1 MINSFWL
8 PPLIF
13 FFFSKC
19 LVSGVAAIARVHKQR
34 NGMPGYRGLPQLPG
48 LIKKK
53 HRISGYVGA
62 TTLPE
67 AIRPVL
73 LRTMDLP
80 IVDTWFIYPD
90 VRDRG

>member
-1 MINSFWL
+1 MALTLDFLFLLKVPGI
-8 PPLIF
+8 
-13 FFFSKC
+13 
-19 LVSGVAAIARVHKQR
+19 GVAATAGVHKQR

-48 LIKKK
+48 LIKEK
-53 HRISGYVGA
+53 HRISGYVAA

-67 AIRPVL
+67 ALRPVL